1 MNRELIQNLKQL
13 KTCLVN
19 KEMSGDDW
27 EEKQEMIQ
35 KIKELTTYLNDASS
49 RGIEFLKIKN
59 NKKGAVG

>member
-1 MNRELIQNLKQL
+1 MQGGLVMNRELIQNLKQL

-35 KIKELTTYLNDASS
+35 KIEELTTYLNDATS
-49 RGIEFLKIKN
+49 RGIEFEL
-59 NKKGAVG
+59 

>member
-35 KIKELTTYLNDASS
+35 KIEELTTYLNGATS
-49 RGIEFLKIKN
+49 RGIEFKL
-59 NKKGAVG
+59 